1 MKTLFA
7 AIGST
12 KLSLAGFAVLAA
24 GLLGDVP
31 GLVVAPLALLAVNLA
46 AAIALRPALR
56 RGGLGV
62 FHFALLAI
70 LLLAGVGR
78 LVHFDGHVEVAE
90 GSEFDPTHVEVTGR
104 GPLNDGAWRRLAF
117 VQGGYQVDYRPQL
130 RRAGTR
136 SEVWL
141 PGETQPRTVGDDTP
155 LVLQGVRLYTT
166 HNKGLAPVLAW
177 HADGADA
184 VQGAVHMPG
193 YPGFDWKQE
202 NTWKAPDGRE
212 FLLRLRVAQPVPE
225 REAWT
230 LDPHRLVTTL
240 IVEAGGARPEL
251 APGGSVRLG
260 AATLRYERLAGW
272 MGYRIFYDP
281 TMLPLLFVSLAG
293 IAGLAWHL
301 WGRTARLAS
310 ILHPEPA

>member
-1 MKTLFA
+1 MKTPLA
-7 AIGST
+7 ALAAT
-12 KLSLAGFAVLAA
+12 KLSLAGFALLAA

-31 GLVVAPLALLAVNLA
+31 GFVIAPLAVLAANLA

-70 LLLAGVGR
+70 LLLAGYGR
-78 LVHFDGHVEVAE
+78 LAHFDGRVEVTE
-90 GSEFDPTHVEVTGR
+90 GSEFAAAHVEVTGS
-104 GPLNDGAWRRLAF
+104 GPLNDGAWRSLAF
-117 VQGGYQVDYRPQL
+117 MQGGFQVDYRAQL
-130 RRAGTR
+130 RRARTR

-141 PGETQPRTVGDDTP
+141 PGEAQPRVVGDDTP
-155 LVLQGVRLYTT
+155 LVLDGVRLYTT

-177 HADGADA
+177 QPDGAPA
-184 VQGAVHMPG
+184 VEGAVHMPG

-202 NTWKAPDGRE
+202 NTWKAPDGRVL
-212 FLLRLRVAQPVPE
+212 LLRLRVAHSVPE
-225 REAWT
+225 RDAWT
-230 LDPHRLVTTL
+230 LDPHRLATTL
-240 IVEAGGARPEL
+240 IVEADGARHEL
-251 APGGSVRLG
+251 APGASVRLG
-260 AATLRYERLAGW
+260 GATLRYVRLTGW
-272 MGYRIFYDP
+272 MGYRVFYDP
-281 TMLPLLFVSLAG
+281 TMLPLLLVSLAG